1 MVELLIAVDE
11 RWLWHVLMVLVV
23 VVVIVVEPVLVA
35 HQEILF
41 YKKHQHLLEFALL
54 PEES

>member
-1 MVELLIAVDE
+1 M
-11 RWLWHVLMVLVV
+11 LMVLVV
-23 VVVIVVEPVLVA
+23 IVVVIVVVVVEPVLVA

-41 YKKHQHLLEFALL
+41 CKKHQHLLEFALL